1 MERIRFLD
9 TTCTVQVIGNI
20 YNNPSLLEKVY
31 LTNEDFPNKFH
42 KIVYGTLYNLY
53 FNNKVT
59 DFSENVILDYLENK
73 PKAEAVFK
81 SGGGIDFIR
90 NCAENAEETGF
101 NYYAERLQKMTLLRQ
116 FSKIGVDVSDILDED
131 NLIDTKKKEKQEE
144 WLNNA
149 SLADISDRIQKK
161 IDKVVNNYGG
171 GSEDL
176 SCQAAEGAA
185 DLIEELRQHPAY
197 GLPFYDPVY
206 TTVTMGARLGKFY
219 LRSAPTGMGKAI
231 PNYTVIPTPT
241 GDKKVG
247 DIKVGDY
254 LFGKN
259 GKPTKVL
266 AIHPQP
272 EKKEIYKITFSDGRI
287 AECCEEH
294 LWTYQ
299 YKGHSKW
306 LERTES
312 TKDLL
317 IRSKGQFKSSGWKYR
332 LSLCSPVEYPEKKYK
347 IDPYIFGLIL
357 GDGSF
362 RYDKNNK
369 SFTFSSI
376 DEYLPNKI
384 GESLNCEAYKNSEYS
399 YNYSFK
405 LKNPIKGRI
414 NLWVEEILED
424 FPELWNAKSEDK
436 FIPKNYLEGSIEQRY
451 ALLQGLMDT
460 DGSIDKKTGRTLFTT
475 ISSKL
480 RDDIIALVQSLG
492 YIATYTIDKRKDKYT
507 TGECYN
513 IDLQLPKEEKRK
525 IFNLPRKLEVVE
537 NYINNGKR
545 AEHKDYI
552 AITNIEP
559 TGVFTEMTCFTVEAQ
574 DSLFLMNNFIV
585 THNTRMLVQ
594 DAAFLSCTEYYDSA
608 KGGWV
613 KNPAPAPTLFILTEQ
628 DRSEAQTLL
637 LSFVCEVNESH
648 ILTGD
653 YEEGE
658 YERILRG
665 IQILEN
671 SPLYLEFLPDFSL
684 EDIERRIK
692 YNIEERNATYICFDY
707 IQSTMK
713 ILAEI
718 SNRTKVNNIREDQ
731 ILFLLATKIK
741 EIAVLYNVWIISS
754 TQLSGDLDTSTPDQ
768 RLLRGSKAVGDKL
781 DFGCHLLPLNDRDR
795 DMLTSMQHLFSD
807 GRIPDI
813 KLAIYKNRRSP
824 WNGIYLFGYKRL
836 GVCRVDFTIATTWD
850 YQIVQGLK
858 GTNINVEKGAF

>member
-31 LTNEDFPNKFH
+31 LTNDDFPNKFH

-53 FNNKVT
+53 FNNKIT

-81 SGGGIDFIR
+81 SGGGIDFVR

-101 NYYAERLQKMTLLRQ
+101 NYYVERLQKMTLLRQ

-149 SLADISDRIQKK
+149 SLTDISDRIQKQ

-185 DLIEELRQHPAY
+185 DLIEELRQRPAY

-219 LRSAPTGMGKAI
+219 LRSAPTGVGKSR
-231 PNYTVIPTPT
+231 
-241 GDKKVG
+241 
-247 DIKVGDY
+247 
-254 LFGKN
+254 L
-259 GKPTKVL
+259 L
-266 AIHPQP
+266 A
-272 EKKEIYKITFSDGRI
+272 
-287 AECCEEH
+287 
-294 LWTYQ
+294 
-299 YKGHSKW
+299 
-306 LERTES
+306 
-312 TKDLL
+312 
-317 IRSKGQFKSSGWKYR
+317 
-332 LSLCSPVEYPEKKYK
+332 
-347 IDPYIFGLIL
+347 
-357 GDGSF
+357 
-362 RYDKNNK
+362 
-369 SFTFSSI
+369 
-376 DEYLPNKI
+376 
-384 GESLNCEAYKNSEYS
+384 
-399 YNYSFK
+399 
-405 LKNPIKGRI
+405 
-414 NLWVEEILED
+414 
-424 FPELWNAKSEDK
+424 
-436 FIPKNYLEGSIEQRY
+436 
-451 ALLQGLMDT
+451 
-460 DGSIDKKTGRTLFTT
+460 
-475 ISSKL
+475 
-480 RDDIIALVQSLG
+480 
-492 YIATYTIDKRKDKYT
+492 
-507 TGECYN
+507 
-513 IDLQLPKEEKRK
+513 
-525 IFNLPRKLEVVE
+525 
-537 NYINNGKR
+537 
-545 AEHKDYI
+545 
-552 AITNIEP
+552 
-559 TGVFTEMTCFTVEAQ
+559 
-574 DSLFLMNNFIV
+574 
-585 THNTRMLVQ
+585 Q

-608 KGGWV
+608 KGGWI

-637 LSFVCEVNESH
+637 LSFVCEINESH

-665 IQILEN
+665 IQILKD

-692 YNIEERNATYICFDY
+692 YNIEERNVTYICFDY

-713 ILAEI
+713 ILAEV

-741 EIAVLYNVWIISS
+741 EIAVLYNVWIMSS

-768 RLLRGSKAVGDKL
+768 RLLRGSKAVADKL

-795 DMLTSMQHLFSD
+795 DMLTNMQHLFSE
-807 GRIPDI
+807 GRVPDI
-813 KLAIYKNRRSP
+813 KLAIYKNRRAP

-850 YQIVQGLK
+850 YEIVQGLK
-858 GTNINVEKGAF
+858 GTNINIEKGAF